1 MAVSLSS
8 VTVGRKVRLQEIH
21 AGRALQSHLTALG
34 LIPGVEFEVIR
45 NSNSGP
51 FIISVKDT
59 RLMLG
64 RGMAAKI
71 DVV

>member
-1 MAVSLSS
+1 MAVPLSS
-8 VTVGRKVRLQEIH
+8 VDIGRKVRLLRIH

-34 LIPGVEFEVIR
+34 LVPGVEFEVIR
-45 NSNSGP
+45 SSNSGP

-64 RGMAAKI
+64 RGMAQNI
-71 DVV
+71 YVE

>member
-1 MAVSLSS
+1 MAVLLSS
-8 VTVGRKVRLQEIH
+8 VDIGCKVRLNGIH
-21 AGRALQSHLTALG
+21 AGRALQSNLTELG
-34 LIPGVEFEVIR
+34 LVPGVELEVIR

-64 RGMAAKI
+64 RGRAERI
-71 DVV
+71 DVE

>member
-1 MAVSLSS
+1 MAVPLSS
-8 VTVGRKVRLQEIH
+8 VDTGRKVRLLEIH

-34 LIPGVEFEVIR
+34 LIPGVELEVIR
-45 NSNSGP
+45 NGNSGP

-64 RGMAAKI
+64 RGMAEKI
-71 DVV
+71 DVA